1 MQREHSGSGDH
12 SSAADAGLS
21 TEDLARPRDDR
32 DADRGTPSATADD
45 AHPSTGNA
53 AGNAADAED
62 TAKDAAPAEQAA
74 AGTPHASAP
83 DQGQE
88 NEPLLGPEEAEAFK
102 SKWQAVQTAFV
113 DDPQDAV
120 RTADALVA
128 EVMQTLAR
136 SFASRKEGLE
146 SQWGRGEEVLTEDLR
161 IALQR
166 YRSFFNRLLSA

>member
-1 MQREHSGSGDH
+1 MQREPSEAGNRGD
-12 SSAADAGLS
+12 ATDAGLS

-32 DADRGTPSATADD
+32 DTGRGTPSTTAGD
-45 AHPSTGNA
+45 APPPTAAADNA
-53 AGNAADAED
+53 AENAAS
-62 TAKDAAPAEQAA
+62 TRPA
-74 AGTPHASAP
+74 AGTPGSSAP
-83 DQGQE
+83 EQAQE
-88 NEPLLGPEEAEAFK
+88 NEPLLGPEEAEAFQA
-102 SKWQAVQTAFV
+102 KWQAVQTAFV

-166 YRSFFNRLLSA
+166 YRSFFNRLLST

>member
-1 MQREHSGSGDH
+1 MQREPSEAGNRGD
-12 SSAADAGLS
+12 ATDAGLS
-21 TEDLARPRDDR
+21 TEDLARPREDR
-32 DADRGTPSATADD
+32 DTDRGTPSDAPPPTAAAD
-45 AHPSTGNA
+45 NA
-53 AGNAADAED
+53 AENAAS
-62 TAKDAAPAEQAA
+62 TKPA
-74 AGTPHASAP
+74 AGTPGSSALE
-83 DQGQE
+83 QGQE
-88 NEPLLGPEEAEAFK
+88 NEPLLGPEEAEAFQA
-102 SKWQAVQTAFV
+102 KWQAVQTAFV

-166 YRSFFNRLLSA
+166 YRSFFNRLLST